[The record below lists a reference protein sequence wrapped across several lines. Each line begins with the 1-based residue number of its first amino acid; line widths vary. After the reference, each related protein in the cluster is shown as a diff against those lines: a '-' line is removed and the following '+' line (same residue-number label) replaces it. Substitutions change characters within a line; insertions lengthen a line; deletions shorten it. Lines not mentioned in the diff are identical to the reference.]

1 MKTKKLLLALL
12 TLVLTAGAFSSC
24 DDGVYDAKWLAGN
37 WIHESGDGFVSLVTI
52 NNDGTYLIQEKENY
66 SDDPDIYS
74 GEYVYDESSMI
85 LTLKDSDGYTDTYT
99 ITNPSGKEFTLTAE
113 DGMSLTFKKTKRTKL
128 S

>member
-1 MKTKKLLLALL
+1 MLLVLL

-37 WIHESGDGFVSLVTI
+37 WIQEGEDGFVTLITF
-52 NNDGTYLIQEKENY
+52 NNDGTYLMQEKDDY

-74 GEYVYDESSMI
+74 GEYVFDEAGMI
-85 LTLKDSDGYTDTYT
+85 LTFKDSDGYTDSYT
-99 ITNPSGKEFTLTAE
+99 ITNPSSKEFTLTSE
-113 DGMSLTFKKTKRTKL
+113 EGDMLTFKKTKQTKL